1 MAKILVVEDDPEYRD
16 FVTSVL
22 ERDGHAV
29 TEAGDGQEALDLLS
43 GGDFDLVVTDVLM
56 PNLNGKELIEEL
68 HSRADGYM
76 PVVAISGGG
85 SGDPGVVL
93 RSVEHLGVTASL
105 EKPFPPEMLT
115 RTVRDALEWL

>member
-1 MAKILVVEDDPEYRD
+1 MAKILVVEDDPEYRN
-16 FVTSVL
+16 FVASVL
-22 ERDGHAV
+22 KKSGHAI
-29 TEAGDGQEALDLLS
+29 TEAGDGREALELLS
-43 GGDFDLVVTDVLM
+43 ENEFDLVVTDVLM

-68 HSRADGYM
+68 HARAEGYM

-93 RSVEHLGVTASL
+93 KSVEHLGVTASL
-105 EKPFPPEMLT
+105 KKPISPELLS